1 MNFEKWKIEFE
12 YERNRDI
19 AEFEYGKNKDEAR
32 FGLDEERLKMQNR
45 LNEARIAKLM
55 SSGAGAA
62 GGRAGSRAMQV
73 GVGTNSGG
81 LFQLILSKLK
91 ILAYQK
97 KLIRSLIRHIQIL

>member
-73 GVGTNSGG
+73 LAQTLVE